1 MRMGS
6 EIGHKARKHDDVVV
20 KVQCVCIGQEA
31 EGLVVFATDREKV
44 LSFHESVTTTL
55 SEWDG
60 CVRNYDPSPFAIT
73 TISVESPLADSG
85 GPHCNDLLA
94 DDGMTELGSVITRG
108 NVTFK
113 RFSTSF
119 LSHRSSTLCIAS
131 SAGVPSIVRR
141 DNESPKAKDKISFC
155 ELQT

>member
-1 MRMGS
+1 M
-6 EIGHKARKHDDVVV
+6 
-20 KVQCVCIGQEA
+20 
-31 EGLVVFATDREKV
+31 
-44 LSFHESVTTTL
+44 LSSHESVTTTL

-60 CVRNYDPSPFAIT
+60 CVRSCDPSPFAIT

-94 DDGMTELGSVITRG
+94 DGGRTELGSVITRG

-119 LSHRSSTLCIAS
+119 LLHRSSTLCIAS
-131 SAGVPSIVRR
+131 SVGVPSIVRR
-141 DNESPKAKDKISFC
+141 DNESPKAKDRISFY